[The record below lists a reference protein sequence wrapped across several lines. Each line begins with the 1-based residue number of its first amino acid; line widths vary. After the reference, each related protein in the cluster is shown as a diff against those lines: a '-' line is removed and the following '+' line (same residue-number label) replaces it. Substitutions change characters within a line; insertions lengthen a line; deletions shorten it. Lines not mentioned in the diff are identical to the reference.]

1 MRAEFGEAWTE
12 REVARTVV
20 RGALAGGSAF
30 RALRKA
36 CRKLREVMQAAELM
50 YLEVYVCELED
61 FTKAGD
67 TKNWYGHQRRVKVTG

>member
-1 MRAEFGEAWTE
+1 M
-12 REVARTVV
+12 

-36 CRKLREVMQAAELM
+36 CRKLRKIIQAAK
-50 YLEVYVCELED
+50 YRYWEVYACELEE

-67 TKNWYGHQRRVKVTG
+67 TKGWDGYLQDGWRLHYKKVRSA